1 MINKRYRSVK
11 CVNLVVIALILI
23 CVIALAAFAS
33 LTTTRFSNT
42 GALSGGADGLEPS
55 GDRHN
60 SYAWS
65 MEAMKNSVGEEYLY
79 VGSNRDVIYVLMK
92 ETEPDVGKVK
102 TFCEKM
108 ELSTPDSD
116 SPEELKAK
124 IFRKKTNGTG
134 DWETVYTSPLKAG
147 VAQDQ
152 GYRGGKSYTA
162 PGETKPSVYFG
173 TLGTKTTRLI
183 KLVPDFKPGD
193 EPDTVFETDPGE
205 FSCIRAVT
213 VHDSG
218 DGDKLYIGT
227 LTPSSDD
234 KVANIQI
241 WESEKPKSNDG
252 NDDWT
257 KIASVQKGESKKI
270 FPSDFPGVRIN
281 ETSTAFGG
289 VWDMIS
295 YNGYLYAFVGNNYD
309 KDETDKLKNG
319 FMVFKGKPVPD
330 GTDGENE
337 AGWKWEPVVCTEKMG
352 SGAKY
357 PNGMGNG
364 RHVTASPFIYK
375 GYVYVGTFADVATSD
390 TPLDSLYP
398 CHVYRFDK
406 DDKWELIIGN
416 TEGTTDK
423 ITERLGNYGAG
434 FFNAPVISSDVLPE
448 GYQAKRLST
457 NQYAW
462 RMGVYKDKLYVT
474 TFDLEMG
481 ILQEDEKDADKK
493 KEIGKF
499 ISALKDYNPNPR
511 GFDIYYTSD
520 GVNFSELTNDG
531 FGDKYNFGGRTLKA
545 TDNGLFIGTANPF
558 NGAQVWKITEDN
570 GGNSGGGCNTGLAVL
585 ALLGIIPLALFRKK

>member
-1 MINKRYRSVK
+1 
-11 CVNLVVIALILI
+11 
-23 CVIALAAFAS
+23 
-33 LTTTRFSNT
+33 
-42 GALSGGADGLEPS
+42 
-55 GDRHN
+55 
-60 SYAWS
+60 
-65 MEAMKNSVGEEYLY
+65 
-79 VGSNRDVIYVLMK
+79 
-92 ETEPDVGKVK
+92 
-102 TFCEKM
+102 
-108 ELSTPDSD
+108 
-116 SPEELKAK
+116 
-124 IFRKKTNGTG
+124 
-134 DWETVYTSPLKAG
+134 
-147 VAQDQ
+147 
-152 GYRGGKSYTA
+152 
-162 PGETKPSVYFG
+162 
-173 TLGTKTTRLI
+173 
-183 KLVPDFKPGD
+183 
-193 EPDTVFETDPGE
+193 
-205 FSCIRAVT
+205 
-213 VHDSG
+213 
-218 DGDKLYIGT
+218 
-227 LTPSSDD
+227 
-234 KVANIQI
+234 
-241 WESEKPKSNDG
+241 
-252 NDDWT
+252 
-257 KIASVQKGESKKI
+257 
-270 FPSDFPGVRIN
+270 
-281 ETSTAFGG
+281 
-289 VWDMIS
+289 
-295 YNGYLYAFVGNNYD
+295 
-309 KDETDKLKNG
+309 
-319 FMVFKGKPVPD
+319 
-330 GTDGENE
+330 
-337 AGWKWEPVVCTEKMG
+337 
-352 SGAKY
+352 
-357 PNGMGNG
+357 MGNG
-364 RHVTASPFIYK
+364 RHVTASPFIYI